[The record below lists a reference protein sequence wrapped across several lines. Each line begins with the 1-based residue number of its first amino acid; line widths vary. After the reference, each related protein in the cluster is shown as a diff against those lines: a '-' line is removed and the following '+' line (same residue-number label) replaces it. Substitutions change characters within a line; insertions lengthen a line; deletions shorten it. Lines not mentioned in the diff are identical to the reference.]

1 MRAVLWR
8 VSNLQRITHCGR
20 IVRSTATSVTARR
33 SEGSAG
39 FAGLQHCGSV
49 WSCPVCSS
57 SILVHRALDIGAVL
71 AQAVAEGHELGFGTF
86 TMRHSRSQPLAGL
99 WDAAGGAWN
108 RSTGGKQWVAVQ
120 GAHGVVGWVRVW
132 EVTDGRNGWHV
143 HVHFVAVLSP
153 GSTSADL
160 DAVAGGMF
168 GRWSAG
174 LVSAGLE
181 APRLVGQDWH
191 LATGDE
197 AAGDLAEYLFKI
209 VEQGEAA
216 RSLGVELAMTQP
228 GRSRSDL
235 ATRPVW
241 SLLDR
246 LVETGE
252 AEALARWH
260 EWEAGSK
267 GRRQVGWS
275 KGLRKRFAPEV
286 EDVTDQEIADREMG
300 SKQDDVARISREGW
314 GRLVSIPGGPCDV
327 LEALEVEG
335 VAGMAEV
342 LDRLGI
348 DHELISAAS

>member
-1 MRAVLWR
+1 
-8 VSNLQRITHCGR
+8 
-20 IVRSTATSVTARR
+20 
-33 SEGSAG
+33 
-39 FAGLQHCGSV
+39 
-49 WSCPVCSS
+49 
-57 SILVHRALDIGAVL
+57 
-71 AQAVAEGHELGFGTF
+71 
-86 TMRHSRSQPLAGL
+86 
-99 WDAAGGAWN
+99 
-108 RSTGGKQWVAVQ
+108 
-120 GAHGVVGWVRVW
+120 
-132 EVTDGRNGWHV
+132 
-143 HVHFVAVLSP
+143 VAVLSP